1 MSDMYVECLVK
12 GKAKPTRVFF
22 KWFLILATA
31 VFGVMTL
38 LGVII
43 AFIPAGICG
52 IIAYYVSLGAD
63 IEYEYLYMDREITV
77 DKVLAKTKRKRVDTL
92 HVDRMEVVAPV
103 SSYHLDGYKNRKV
116 VVKDY
121 SSGVETPEHKLYAIY
136 YEGGVKILISASEN
150 LVKALKS
157 VAPRKVF
164 MD

>member
-12 GKAKPTRVFF
+12 GKAKPTNIIF
-22 KWFLILATA
+22 KWVFILATA

-38 LGVII
+38 LGAII

-52 IIAYYVSLGAD
+52 IIAYYVSFGAS
-63 IEYEYLYMDREITV
+63 IEYEYLYMDRELTV
-77 DKVLAKTKRKRVDTL
+77 DKIMAKAKRKRVDTL
-92 HVDRMEVVAPV
+92 HVDRMEVVAPI

-116 VVKDY
+116 SVKDY
-121 SSGVETPEHKLYAIY
+121 SSGVEEPDYKLYAIY
-136 YEGGVKILISASEN
+136 YEGGVKVVISASEN
-150 LVKALKS
+150 LIKALKA